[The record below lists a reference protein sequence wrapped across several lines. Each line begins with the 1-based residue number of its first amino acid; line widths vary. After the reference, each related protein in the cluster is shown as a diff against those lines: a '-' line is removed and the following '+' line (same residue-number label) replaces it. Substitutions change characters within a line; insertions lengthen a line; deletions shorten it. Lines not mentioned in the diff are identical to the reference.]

1 MKITVYSTKTCA
13 YCTMLKRWLDEKKI
27 DYTTYSVDENPI
39 AAQNMVRISGQMSV
53 PFSTVERDDGRV
65 MNISGF
71 DRMKFNEALGIKNF

>member
-39 AAQNMVRISGQMSV
+39 AAQNMVRLSGQMSV
-53 PFSTVERDDGRV
+53 PFSTVELDDGRV
-65 MNISGF
+65 VNISGF
-71 DRMKFNEALGIKNF
+71 DRMKFNDALDIKNF